1 MNTGRR
7 YAADDQSEDTDGA
20 GSDSCALD
28 AFANAAAGTL
38 ARKPIDSRHVSH
50 RQADFSAVT
59 TDSQDVNRRPDDL
72 PRRHQPVGGQRL
84 HGSPRL
90 QHHHIVPT
98 PNGHWGSNDRYV
110 CSWSVGSAVTVDA
123 GRERVGSH
131 RATGR
136 KHERQQDEH
145 ELLHDDL
152 QPQDSGRHPSSRDG
166 WLKNAEKR

>member
-7 YAADDQSEDTDGA
+7 YPAGDQPEDANGA
-20 GSDSCALD
+20 GSDSRTLD
-28 AFANAAAGTL
+28 AFTHAATRALT
-38 ARKPIDSRHVSH
+38 RKPIDPSHVSH

-136 KHERQQDEH
+136 NH
-145 ELLHDDL
+145 
-152 QPQDSGRHPSSRDG
+152 
-166 WLKNAEKR
+166 